1 MAGVNKRRCSSG
13 ESAGRNRV
21 ITTAMAMRCPTRCI
35 TGYENKQVGRI
46 AEAVIPGRDRAHH
59 LMRNVIEKDRPI
71 RQTAKQV
78 QSEVSPWERKG
89 CANPHGARLTAATFS
104 KAMQARRPAA
114 LLQPG
119 EPCRPLP
126 RFPEGY

>member
-1 MAGVNKRRCSSG
+1 MAGVNRRRCSSG

-35 TGYENKQVGRI
+35 TGYESKQVGHI
-46 AEAVIPGRDRAHH
+46 AEAVIPGRDLAHH

-89 CANPHGARLTAATFS
+89 CAHPHAPRLTAATFS
-104 KAMQARRPAA
+104 KAMLTRRAAPFLPPRAPRRP
-114 LLQPG
+114 L
-119 EPCRPLP
+119 
-126 RFPEGY
+126 